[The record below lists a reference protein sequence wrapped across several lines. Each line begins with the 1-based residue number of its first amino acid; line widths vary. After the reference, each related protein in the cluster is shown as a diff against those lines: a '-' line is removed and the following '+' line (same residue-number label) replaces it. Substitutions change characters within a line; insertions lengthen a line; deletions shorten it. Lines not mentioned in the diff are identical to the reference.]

1 LTKGRFDLLTN
12 INIITKYYWCGRHT
26 LQRVGD
32 MFDFVPHPNIAFQ
45 GWRWKHLVIVFPLV
59 LRVYIAEQL
68 LGFGELFLFV
78 FLFSPFSLP
87 KYKGVISFTFC
98 IQFDPHFFIVI
109 CFFYIFFDWFFSLIS
124 SLIIWFHLILY
135 QTWSSFFKLL
145 FVFFFSNW
153 ILFWIP
159 SLNILLI

>member
-1 LTKGRFDLLTN
+1 LYFQTDFLVINKLTKGRFDLLTN

-98 IQFDPHFFIVI
+98 IQFDPYFFIVI
-109 CFFYIFFDWFFSLIS
+109 CFFFISFFIDFFSLIS

-145 FVFFFSNW
+145 FVFFFSN
-153 ILFWIP
+153 
-159 SLNILLI
+159 